1 MLSRLAPV
9 FRCDVGDIEV
19 DPRIVC
25 VERFASE
32 IELNKHRIREH
43 PNVSTF
49 LYKCPFTLDTCDDL
63 RNRYKNVQGLNKHLV
78 ARHGAIRNFPCD
90 ASNILV
96 SPEINCEMVCASQQ
110 ELDEHKVEHQAV
122 ITVNYKCPYGCAVG
136 RYRYIDV
143 QGLNGQGLNGQGLN
157 GHLVEEHGAI
167 RRQQNEQDQAGA
179 DQIVEAPRPGV
190 RVQLDNPEL
199 DRAVN
204 REDEQE
210 ALEQDLNHLA
220 L

>member
-1 MLSRLAPV
+1 MLSRPAPV

-49 LYKCPFTLDTCDDL
+49 LHKCPFTLVTCDNL

-78 ARHGAIRNFPCD
+78 AKHGATIRNFPCD

-110 ELDEHKVEHQAV
+110 DLDEHKVEHQAV
-122 ITVNYKCPYGCAVG
+122 STVNYKCPYGCAVG
-136 RYRYIDV
+136 TYRYIDV
-143 QGLNGQGLNGQGLN
+143 QGLNG
-157 GHLVEEHGAI
+157 HLEEEEHGAI

-210 ALEQDLNHLA
+210 ALEQDLNHLT